1 MPDHLRINPK
11 RHYRQTEQDEK
22 IRSPESCNLAKRHS
36 GASARRSE
44 ARSFSR
50 SRCSFGHALCEITR
64 ARTRSEEHTSE
75 FQSPVHIVCRLL
87 LEKKKEHVYIK
98 KSIHMN
104 ENAAHWL
111 DQKVRF
117 LAASLCTRSL
127 LVVPVIL
134 GVYVLGLVG
143 LPTQRS
149 LRDLLDD
156 EVT

>member
-87 LEKKKEHVYIK
+87 LEKKKKPQFYLSYKNK
-98 KSIHMN
+98 KTEGIR
-104 ENAAHWL
+104 AL
-111 DQKVRF
+111 RVR
-117 LAASLCTRSL
+117 
-127 LVVPVIL
+127 PKI
-134 GVYVLGLVG
+134 
-143 LPTQRS
+143 
-149 LRDLLDD
+149 
-156 EVT
+156 